1 MCPARSTP
9 ALRRAFGYPCR
20 MTSFIISIVAY
31 FIAAYYI
38 KRWLDEM
45 GIPKTMV
52 RGLVIFVLAA
62 AVSYGVAYVVDLV
75 IT

>member
-1 MCPARSTP
+1 
-9 ALRRAFGYPCR
+9 
-20 MTSFIISIVAY
+20 MTSFIISVVAY
-31 FIAAYYI
+31 FIAAFYI
-38 KRWLDEM
+38 KRWLDES

-62 AVSYGVAYVVDLV
+62 VVSYGVAYVVDLV

>member
-1 MCPARSTP
+1 
-9 ALRRAFGYPCR
+9 
-20 MTSFIISIVAY
+20 MTSFIISVVAY
-31 FIAAYYI
+31 FIAAFYI
-38 KRWLDEM
+38 KRWLDES

-62 AVSYGVAYVVDLV
+62 VVSYGVAYVVDLA

>member
-1 MCPARSTP
+1 
-9 ALRRAFGYPCR
+9 
-20 MTSFIISIVAY
+20 MTSFIISVVAY
-31 FIAAYYI
+31 FIAAFYI
-38 KRWLDEM
+38 KRWLDER

-62 AVSYGVAYVVDLV
+62 VVSYGVAYVVDLV